1 MDRTDMAGQLAGI
14 CDYAGASV
22 SFSIKGG
29 VTLATPYVM
38 TAIFSAP
45 RHDTA
50 AGETAF
56 DTEYPTIT
64 APTGKFAGIER
75 GDLCTI
81 DGVAYSVI
89 RLIPDGYLTTKAY
102 LAYE

>member
-64 APTGKFAGIER
+64 APTGKFAGVER

-81 DGVAYSVI
+81 SGTSYSVI